1 MVQLS
6 HDRSLILEIA
16 QFYLLALEVDNL
28 NCAFGN
34 VHVYHATV
42 WIPILHHAIGSLA
55 F

>member
-6 HDRSLILEIA
+6 HERTLILEIA

-34 VHVYHATV
+34 VHVDHCR
-42 WIPILHHAIGSLA
+42 LCGSLS
-55 F
+55 FIML

>member
-34 VHVYHATV
+34 VHVYHADCV
-42 WIPILHHAIGSLA
+42 DPYPSSCYR
-55 F
+55 